1 MEQTVLDN
9 RLAHMDHAGLAMER
23 ATGIRKLMQM
33 LWVYDHPVDIDGVRR
48 FHHNFGFGLA
58 GRRIERSPLPFG
70 RPRWVSSL
78 GPPAPLEIAETPR
91 PRSEV
96 TDWAD
101 ECAALPIDVET
112 GPAWRMAVLPLTDG
126 GTAVTLV
133 GSHLLG
139 DGIGAVLSVVET
151 TYGVRRDIGYPP
163 PYSRTRFRGALTDMR
178 ETARELPDTAR
189 TVAAAAKLGL
199 RMRGEQPA
207 APTTATKAAPVGG
220 DEIVTIPAV
229 SLFVDLAEWDAAA
242 AARNGN
248 SHSLLAGFAA
258 RLGDR
263 MGRRRPDGSVGL
275 ILALNDR
282 ASLEDTRAQAM
293 KFAQADIDAG
303 AVATDLS
310 DARTVLREAVKI
322 AREETDETLELL
334 PLVPFVPRRALA
346 KVAEA
351 FFGSGDELPV
361 SCSNLGDLDPAVGRV
376 DGTDAEYTSLRGID
390 QGVRRAELERMGGQ
404 LVVVGGRL
412 NGKVTICVVGYQC
425 GAQNSK
431 ARLRDLALEAL
442 GEFGLT
448 AETL

>member
-1 MEQTVLDN
+1 MEPTVLDN

-33 LWVYDHPVDIDGVRR
+33 LWVYDHPIDMDGVRR

-58 GRRIERSPLPFG
+58 GRRIEKSPLPFG
-70 RPRWVSSL
+70 RPRWVASL
-78 GPPAPLEIAETPR
+78 GPAAPLDIAESPR

-101 ECAALPIDVET
+101 ERAALPIDAES
-112 GPAWRMAVLPLTDG
+112 GPGWHMGVLPLTDG

-139 DGIGAVLSVVET
+139 DGIGAVLSVIEA
-151 TYGVRRDIGYPP
+151 TYGVRRDLGYPP
-163 PYSRTRFRGALTDMR
+163 PYSRTRFRGALTDLR
-178 ETARELPDTAR
+178 ETARAVPDTAR
-189 TVAAAAKLGL
+189 TVAEAAKLGL
-199 RMRGEQPA
+199 RMRGRSGASGVPA
-207 APTTATKAAPVGG
+207 PRVVNG
-220 DEIVTIPAV
+220 DEIVTIPAI
-229 SLFVDLAEWDAAA
+229 SMFVDLADWDAAA
-242 AARNGN
+242 ASLNGN
-248 SHSLLAGFAA
+248 SYSLLAGFAA

-263 MGRRRPDGSVGL
+263 VGRRRADGSIGL
-275 ILALNDR
+275 IIALNDR
-282 ASLEDTRAQAM
+282 TSLEDTRAQAM

-303 AVATDLS
+303 TVTTDLS
-310 DARTVLREAVKI
+310 DARTVLRQALKT
-322 AREETDETLELL
+322 AREETDPTLELL

-346 KVAEA
+346 KVADA
-351 FFGSGDELPV
+351 FFGSGDDLPV

-376 DGTDAEYTSLRGID
+376 DGTDAEYTSLRGVD

-404 LVVVGGRL
+404 LVVVAGRL
-412 NGKVTICVVGYQC
+412 NGKVTLCIVGYQC
-425 GAQNSK
+425 GAENSK
-431 ARLRDLALEAL
+431 ARLRELALQAL